1 MLSTYLEFNFEEGD
15 RMNGSNATV
24 AANNKALLRHV
35 YEEISRGNPAAL
47 MAALAED
54 VSWTVIGTT
63 ALSGTFNG
71 KQEVIDRL
79 AAPLRARLEGPL
91 VFTLDDFIAEGDQ
104 VVMRARGR
112 ATSKTGKPYN
122 NTYCIVARIL
132 DGKIKEMTDYVDTA
146 LIDAA
151 LG

>member
-1 MLSTYLEFNFEEGD
+1 
-15 RMNGSNATV
+15 MNDSNATV
-24 AANNKALLRHV
+24 AASNKALLRHV
-35 YEEISRGNPAAL
+35 YEQVSRGNPAPL

-54 VSWTVIGTT
+54 IRWTVIGTT

-79 AAPLRARLEGPL
+79 VAPLRARLAGPV
-91 VFTLDDFIAEGDQ
+91 VFTLDDFISEGDQ

-112 ATSKTGKPYN
+112 ATARTGKPYN
-122 NTYCIVARIL
+122 NTYCIVARIAE
-132 DGKIKEMTDYVDTA
+132 GKIREMTDYVDTA
-146 LIDAA
+146 LIESA